1 MCHEGSVRFRKIIDL
16 YRERYCSDETSKQ
29 ERMNITKE
37 IVARV
42 SESSRFLKYDTKQK
56 VWRTI
61 SALAARDKVSH
72 ALRFAHLKENRKTGK
87 VKYAKKRTSA
97 ASAGSSGS
105 PKTSSPEDTELWHSF
120 VIRQTKLLESIKKG
134 KIIDNIPMTVELPKP
149 TTVTTVVSEGSTE
162 LDPLCINDVS
172 FEETPVFQDYCRHL
186 HRSEGIR
193 GAYSPTELDN
203 CRASLHDAFEKCE
216 IQGSYQLQE
225 SEDSDAEDHERGHCL
240 CEESCD
246 GNSESHHDHS
256 QACEE
261 DDIASM
267 ITEPLMAW
275 DLEHDGIFEV

>member
-16 YRERYCSDETSKQ
+16 YRERYCSDETNKQ

-56 VWRTI
+56 IWRTI

-87 VKYAKKRTSA
+87 VKYSRRRTSTS
-97 ASAGSSGS
+97 SAGSPGS
-105 PKTSSPEDTELWHSF
+105 PKTQSPEDTELWHSF
-120 VIRQTKLLESIKKG
+120 VTRQTQLLESIKKG
-134 KIIDNIPMTVELPKP
+134 KIIDYIPTTVELPKP
-149 TTVTTVVSEGSTE
+149 TKVAAVVSEGSTE
-162 LDPLCINDVS
+162 FDPLCIDDNS

-186 HRSEGIR
+186 HRSEGIQ
-193 GAYSPTELDN
+193 GACSLPELDS
-203 CRASLHDAFEKCE
+203 CRASRHDEFEECE
-216 IQGSYQLQE
+216 VQGSYQLQE
-225 SEDSDAEDHERGHCL
+225 SEDSDADDNASGYCVYEDNCNG
-240 CEESCD
+240 SGSSND
-246 GNSESHHDHS
+246 GHS
-256 QACEE
+256 QACDE